1 LIHASFRINRS
12 EIDIA
17 RSSIV
22 YVCSADL
29 FDRTITPREIMNK
42 QELIEA
48 AAAASGNSKAAVA
61 DSIKALSN
69 AAMCRPA
76 GARVDSGGCSPCLQ
90 ARKRISTRQESR
102 CGGRQIPGDIV
113 AGQYNRN
120 S

>member
-48 AAAASGNSKAAVA
+48 AAAASCNSKAAVA
-61 DSIKALSN
+61 DTIKALSN
-69 AAMCRPA
+69 AAMCRPPELA
-76 GARVDSGGCSPCLQ
+76 WIQAAARHVCRPANVSAQGKKVGVEGGKSQ
-90 ARKRISTRQESR
+90 VT
-102 CGGRQIPGDIV
+102 
-113 AGQYNRN
+113 
-120 S
+120 